1 MLPYISREEIES
13 YISHSAKLSARVQAN
28 ITFLEEEIENLKLA
42 GDDKQNE
49 WEEKKLNSF
58 LFASKKC
65 LWVVNNT
72 QQTLRGF
79 LEYGNVSQKILQEK
93 IKFVLETD
101 FNFEHLEHA
110 LWMHFQR

>member
-13 YISHSAKLSARVQAN
+13 YISHSAKLGERVQAN

-42 GDDKQNE
+42 GDDE

-79 LEYGNVSQKILQEK
+79 LEYGNVSQKILQEI

-101 FNFEHLEHA
+101 FNFGHLEHA
-110 LWMHFQR
+110 LWIHFQL